1 MTPNKE
7 VAIDTR
13 NIKIIRS
20 GRKTIALE
28 ITQDAEII
36 VRAPY
41 HFTDRAISNFVRSKS
56 DWIRKHLSKMEKLA
70 ADRAALEPLTKG
82 DIEKLAEDA
91 LRYIPLRVR
100 EIAKKMGVTFGNITI
115 RNQKTR
121 WGSCSAKGNLNFN
134 CLLMLTPPEVVDYVI
149 IHELCHRIHMNH
161 SPAFWR
167 EVEKYDPG
175 YRDKKKWMKEHGRV
189 LFDRM
194 AAGSH

>member
-1 MTPNKE
+1 
-7 VAIDTR
+7 
-13 NIKIIRS
+13 
-20 GRKTIALE
+20 
-28 ITQDAEII
+28 
-36 VRAPY
+36 
-41 HFTDRAISNFVRSKS
+41 
-56 DWIRKHLSKMEKLA
+56 MEKLA

-100 EIAKKMGVTFGNITI
+100 EIAKKMAVTFGNITI

>member
-1 MTPNKE
+1 MDME
-7 VAIDTR
+7 
-13 NIKIIRS
+13 IIRS
-20 GRKTIALE
+20 RRKTLC
-28 ITQDAEII
+28 AEIRQGRLI
-36 VRAPY
+36 LRVPLRA
-41 HFTDRAISNFVRSKS
+41 TRA
-56 DWIRKHLSKMEKLA
+56 E
-70 ADRAALEPLTKG
+70 
-82 DIEKLAEDA
+82 IERFLAEKRNWIEVHLA
-91 LRYIPLRVR
+91 KSKAQEEAGKSVPPLSQAEIRSLAQEAKTLIPDRTAYFARRL
-100 EIAKKMGVTFGNITI
+100 GVTYGRITI
-115 RNQKTR
+115 RCQKTR